1 MLRALPK
8 REARIAAQIE
18 GRVTDLRVRRGDT
31 VRAGQRVATLYNA
44 DLAASA
50 QEARA
55 ARQAAQRESRQAR
68 AGAAF
73 DRGSQTAQVRG
84 AEAARRGEALP
95 TARDGGRDPAAAHA
109 GGQASVGVIRR
120 RRGVDD
126 VQGSVNAAQQV
137 LDARV
142 KERGQFGADL
152 PVAS

>member
-55 ARQAAQRESRQAR
+55 ARQAG